1 MTLPVV
7 LPWRMVGAVAVVI
20 CISLMGWRVS
30 AWHDAYRTLEAV
42 QDRARATQ
50 EALARRTA
58 EVVQYQRREAIALE
72 TAREAAS
79 AAAAREI
86 RDRAAAQKVENELTT
101 RLAAADARGRDLA
114 RRLRDAAACPG
125 AGAVPGATPPAGSA
139 APAAGEPGSAH
150 GIAEATAVLAAAC
163 DRDSARLAGWQ
174 AWWSA
179 VAAGR

>member
-114 RRLRDAAACPG
+114 RRLRDATACPG
-125 AGAVPGATPPAGSA
+125 AGAVPGATGAAGGPAG
-139 APAAGEPGSAH
+139 AGAQSGD
-150 GIAEATAVLAAAC
+150 GGAV
-163 DRDSARLAGWQ
+163 
-174 AWWSA
+174 
-179 VAAGR
+179 